1 MVAEGLGDAKVEAGA
16 AGDAEAIGEG
26 SAGRALGGGGN
37 GIASETTTLF
47 DSSARGAGDG
57 TASGAAALLD
67 SSTGGAGDGDG
78 GDGIALGAASLLDS
92 STGGAGDG
100 AVASRRAEA
109 VMESSSSPA
118 TAGNCAVADASRRPE
133 AVKESSNPPA
143 TAGTCKPRHA
153 LTDISGSR
161 RLSESRG

>member
-1 MVAEGLGDAKVEAGA
+1 VVAEGLGDAKVEAGA
-16 AGDAEAIGEG
+16 AGDAEAIAEG

-57 TASGAAALLD
+57 
-67 SSTGGAGDGDG
+67 DG
-78 GDGIALGAASLLDS
+78 GDGITLGAASLLDS

-109 VMESSSSPA
+109 VKESSSSPA

-161 RLSESRG
+161 RISESRG